1 MATPSPKRRRKP
13 TPTTAAKP
21 APRTNMVPLQ
31 IRVKPDLMA
40 RIERFAN
47 AEGISVSAYAR
58 RILINQVPGG

>member
-1 MATPSPKRRRKP
+1 
-13 TPTTAAKP
+13 
-21 APRTNMVPLQ
+21 MVPLQ